1 MIAPWTLALTDGEVR
16 LADKPEAGEHN
27 IELRCRCGTVRGSA
41 AGIAHRSVN
50 RAVCYC
56 DDCQAFAHHLKRSD
70 LLDAIGGSDIVQV
83 APASLR
89 IEQGRDRIAGVKLTP
104 KGLFR
109 WYATCCNTPLGN
121 TVSPAI
127 PFVGVLV
134 STFDFGN
141 KTPDQTFGKPI
152 GAIKGEYATGES
164 PAGSRGIRLPIML
177 RSIAKV
183 LGWRLTGKTWPHPF
197 FDRGSG
203 KPIYSVTVLSPEQ
216 REALRPL
223 CGPKP
228 AASGR

>member
-1 MIAPWTLALTDGEVR
+1 MTDKLETDGNNV
-16 LADKPEAGEHN
+16 
-27 IELRCRCGTVRGSA
+27 ELRCRCGTVRGNA
-41 AGIAHRSVN
+41 AGIAPRSVN

-56 DDCQAFAHHLKRSD
+56 DDCQAFAHHLGRPD
-70 LLDAIGGSDIVQV
+70 LLNAIGGSDIVQL

-89 IEQGRDRIAGVKLTP
+89 IEQGRDRMAGVTLTP

-134 STFDFGN
+134 SSFDLGAR
-141 KTPDQTFGKPI
+141 TPDQAFGEPI
-152 GAIKGEYATGES
+152 GAIKGEYATGEP

-183 LGWRLTGKTWPHPF
+183 LSWRLTDKAWPHPF
-197 FDRGSG
+197 FDRVSG
-203 KPIYSVTVLSPEQ
+203 KPIYPVTVLSPEQ

-228 AASGR
+228 VPSGDQ